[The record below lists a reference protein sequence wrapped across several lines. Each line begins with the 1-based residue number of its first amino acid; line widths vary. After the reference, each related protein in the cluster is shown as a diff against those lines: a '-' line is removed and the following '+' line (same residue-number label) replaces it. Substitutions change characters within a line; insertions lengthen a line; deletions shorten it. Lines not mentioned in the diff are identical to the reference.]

1 LTLSLD
7 KLMKTTPQN
16 FSRSPELIRAC
27 VILMT
32 ERIAI
37 LSAAA
42 LLLGLWPSEVSAGD
56 RSFPQEITGTI
67 RSFDEPTQTFTVE
80 VDESARVLTIAVG
93 RDCKFTKNGAPT
105 GEEILKQGAR
115 VKVSCFATIFTG
127 KIAVDVA
134 INRVPE
140 ISGGIFAARAR
151 RSQSLAH
158 LQSSALQL
166 RGQLGSP
173 IATKQERQFR
183 R

>member
-1 LTLSLD
+1 M
-7 KLMKTTPQN
+7 MKTTAQN
-16 FSRSPELIRAC
+16 FSGSPELIRTWAMR
-27 VILMT
+27 MT
-32 ERIAI
+32 ARITI

-42 LLLGLWPSEVSAGD
+42 LLIGLWPSEVSADD

-67 RSFDEPTQTFTVE
+67 RSFDEPTQTFTVK
-80 VDESARVLTIAVG
+80 VDESGRVLTIAVG

-115 VKVSCFATIFTG
+115 VKVSYFATIFTG

-140 ISGGIFAARAR
+140 ISGGIFVARAR

-158 LQSSALQL
+158 LQFSPLQL
-166 RGQLGSP
+166 RGELKSP
-173 IATKQERQFR
+173 IPRKQAQQFGR
-183 R
+183 

>member
-1 LTLSLD
+1 
-7 KLMKTTPQN
+7 
-16 FSRSPELIRAC
+16 
-27 VILMT
+27 MT
-32 ERIAI
+32 GRIAI
-37 LSAAA
+37 LSIAG
-42 LLLGLWPSEVSAGD
+42 LLLGLWPSEISAGD
-56 RSFPQEITGTI
+56 RSFPLEITGTI
-67 RSFDEPTQTFTVE
+67 RSFDEPTQTFTIE
-80 VDESARVLTIAVG
+80 VDESTRILTIAVG
-93 RDCKFTKNGAPT
+93 SDCKFTENGAPT
-105 GEEILKQGAR
+105 GEEILRQGAQ
-115 VKVSCFATIFTG
+115 VKVSYFTTIFTG

-134 INRVPE
+134 TNCVPE

>member
-1 LTLSLD
+1 
-7 KLMKTTPQN
+7 MKTSAQN
-16 FSRSPELIRAC
+16 FRRSQKLVRTYVTFIAR
-27 VILMT
+27 
-32 ERIAI
+32 RIAI
-37 LSAAA
+37 LWAAL

-56 RSFPQEITGTI
+56 RSFPLEITGTI

-80 VDESARVLTIAVG
+80 VDESARVLTITVG
-93 RDCKFTKNGAPT
+93 RDCKFTENGAPT

-115 VKVSCFATIFTG
+115 VKVSYRATIFTG

-140 ISGGIFAARAR
+140 ISGDIFAARAR

-166 RGQLGSP
+166 RGQLESP
-173 IATKQERQFR
+173 IARKQERQFGR
-183 R
+183 

>member
-7 KLMKTTPQN
+7 KLMKTTAQN
-16 FSRSPELIRAC
+16 FSRSRKLVRTY
-27 VILMT
+27 VTFMT
-32 ERIAI
+32 GRIAI

-42 LLLGLWPSEVSAGD
+42 LLLGLWPSEVSADD
-56 RSFPQEITGTI
+56 RSFPLEITGTI

-80 VDESARVLTIAVG
+80 VDEFARVLTIAVG
-93 RDCKFTKNGAPT
+93 RDCKFTENGAPT
-105 GEEILKQGAR
+105 GEEVLKQGAR
-115 VKVSCFATIFTG
+115 VKVSYFSTIFTG

-151 RSQSLAH
+151 RSQSLAD

-166 RGQLGSP
+166 RGQLESP
-173 IATKQERQFR
+173 IARKQAQQFGR
-183 R
+183 